1 MNRRG
6 KEREKEKSKELCE
19 VFFSSAAVEEARELV
34 AAADFIKLQVDEL
47 PRDMRNHKQLKEILK
62 DTSRKFHCGLS
73 NGFNGDISQTQTV
86 CTQTWSILTVSLYSY
101 LNYSHKKDLKN
112 NG

>member
-1 MNRRG
+1 MLNLVAFEQFLILGGG
-6 KEREKEKSKELCE
+6 KREEKETSKELCE

-62 DTSRKFHCGLS
+62 DTSRKIPLWVIQWF
-73 NGFNGDISQTQTV
+73 
-86 CTQTWSILTVSLYSY
+86 
-101 LNYSHKKDLKN
+101 
-112 NG
+112 